1 MKTINRELKIN
12 LTSDIFEIKT
22 YMINDD
28 NTVDIFLKFDN
39 EPFND
44 EMYHNNLITNI
55 NVYFK
60 IQTDLNNL
68 MQKEKNYKIKDIDV
82 LDVEMDTKTLYN
94 ISDKL
99 KEICENIINE
109 IIEYEEIFDFSFE
122 ILKKAE

>member
-28 NTVDIFLKFDN
+28 NTVDIFLKFNN

-44 EMYHNNLITNI
+44 EMYHNDLITNI

-68 MQKEKNYKIKDIDV
+68 MKNEKNYKIKDIDV

>member
-44 EMYHNNLITNI
+44 EMYHNDLITNI

-68 MQKEKNYKIKDIDV
+68 IKNEKNYKIKDIDV

-122 ILKKAE
+122 ISKKEE

>member
-44 EMYHNNLITNI
+44 EMYHNDLITNI

-68 MQKEKNYKIKDIDV
+68 MKNEKNYKIKDIDV

>member
-28 NTVDIFLKFDN
+28 NTVDIFLKFNN

-44 EMYHNNLITNI
+44 EMYHNDLITNI

-68 MQKEKNYKIKDIDV
+68 IKNEKNYKIKDIDV

-122 ILKKAE
+122 ILKKEE

>member
-28 NTVDIFLKFDN
+28 NTVDIFLKFNN

-44 EMYHNNLITNI
+44 EMYHNDLITNI

-68 MQKEKNYKIKDIDV
+68 IKNEKNYKIKDIDV

-122 ILKKAE
+122 ISKKEE

>member
-28 NTVDIFLKFDN
+28 NTVDIFLKFNN

-44 EMYHNNLITNI
+44 EKYHNDLITNI

-68 MQKEKNYKIKDIDV
+68 IKNEKNYKIKDIDV

>member
-44 EMYHNNLITNI
+44 EMYHNDLITNI

-68 MQKEKNYKIKDIDV
+68 MKNEKNYKIKDIDV

-99 KEICENIINE
+99 KEICVNIINE

-122 ILKKAE
+122 IVKKEE

>member
-28 NTVDIFLKFDN
+28 NTVDIFLKFNN

-44 EMYHNNLITNI
+44 EMYHNDLITNI

-68 MQKEKNYKIKDIDV
+68 MKNEKNYKIKDIDV

-122 ILKKAE
+122 ISKKEE

>member
-28 NTVDIFLKFDN
+28 NTVDIFLKFNN

-44 EMYHNNLITNI
+44 EMYHNDLITNI

-68 MQKEKNYKIKDIDV
+68 MKNEKNYKIKDIDV

-109 IIEYEEIFDFSFE
+109 IIEYEEIFDFSFK
-122 ILKKAE
+122 ILKKEE

>member
-44 EMYHNNLITNI
+44 EMYHNDLITNI

-68 MQKEKNYKIKDIDV
+68 MKNEKNYKIKDIDV

-122 ILKKAE
+122 ILKKEE

>member
-28 NTVDIFLKFDN
+28 NTVDIFLKFNN

-44 EMYHNNLITNI
+44 EMYHNDLITNI

-68 MQKEKNYKIKDIDV
+68 MKNEKNYKIKDIDV

-122 ILKKAE
+122 ILKKEE

>member
-44 EMYHNNLITNI
+44 EMYYNDLITNI

-68 MQKEKNYKIKDIDV
+68 MKNEKNYKIKDIDV

-122 ILKKAE
+122 ILKKEE